1 MTLSEKVAYL
11 RGLEAGLNLNAERPE
26 TKMFNAI
33 IDILGE
39 MASSADEQKNY
50 VEELTQQVDAIDVDL
65 SELESLLFSEEDWTE
80 LEGDDSLL
88 PLVEEYDEEDEFEF
102 DPDEDMYEVV
112 CPSCGEVLYVDVG
125 ILEEGGI
132 DCPSCGEKLEF
143 DIEVE
148 EPEEAASDEPK
159 AD

>member
-39 MASSADEQKNY
+39 MATSADDQQKY
-50 VEELTQQVDAIDVDL
+50 LDELTQQVDAIDVDL
-65 SELESLLFSEEDWTE
+65 SELEGLLFTEEDWTAA
-80 LEGDDSLL
+80 D
-88 PLVEEYDEEDEFEF
+88 EDEYADDELFEF

-112 CPSCGEVLYVDVG
+112 CPSCGEVLYVDEG

-148 EPEEAASDEPK
+148 EPEEDASDEPK

>member
-39 MASSADEQKNY
+39 MATSADDQQKY
-50 VEELTQQVDAIDVDL
+50 LDELTQQVDAIDVDL
-65 SELESLLFSEEDWTE
+65 SELEGLLFTEEDWTNA
-80 LEGDDSLL
+80 D
-88 PLVEEYDEEDEFEF
+88 EDEYADDELFEF

-112 CPSCGEVLYVDVG
+112 CPSCGEVLYVDEG

-148 EPEEAASDEPK
+148 EPEEDASDEPK

>member
-39 MASSADEQKNY
+39 MATSADDQQKY
-50 VEELTQQVDAIDVDL
+50 LDELTQQVDAIDVDL
-65 SELESLLFSEEDWTE
+65 SELEGLLFTEEDWTAA
-80 LEGDDSLL
+80 D
-88 PLVEEYDEEDEFEF
+88 EDEYVEDELFEF

-112 CPSCGEVLYVDVG
+112 CPSCGEVLYVDEG

-148 EPEEAASDEPK
+148 EPEEDASDEPK